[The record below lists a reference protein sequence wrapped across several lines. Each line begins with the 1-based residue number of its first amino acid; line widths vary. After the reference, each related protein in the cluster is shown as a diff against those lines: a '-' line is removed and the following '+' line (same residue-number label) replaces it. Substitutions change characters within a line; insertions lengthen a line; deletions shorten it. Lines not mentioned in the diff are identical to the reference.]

1 MEPSYTRFNQ
11 KQSIIYNAFQT
22 KNKKTKCALGPYGDG
37 GEKGEYHNNTIHR
50 ETRTQNDAQCL
61 KQASSRHTQQ
71 KTAQPKRGAQRHR
84 HKKRQRSAQATSPA
98 RCLNM
103 PICAG
108 KKKIRRQSTLYIY
121 CFARRGDTKDEE
133 GRQEQRHEVSFLF
146 FRIYIHFWRKDRMTN
161 EQQRKARHIERERE
175 RERER
180 EPIKHIKRNSAKCLE
195 PANFYT
201 KNTYT
206 TYVSVGFFV
215 SGKSSA
221 EAEKTSPCIGNINL
235 NA

>member
-108 KKKIRRQSTLYIY
+108 KKKSEDKARYIY
-121 CFARRGDTKDEE
+121 IVLRAGATRKTKKGDRSNGTKFLS
-133 GRQEQRHEVSFLF
+133 SFSA
-146 FRIYIHFWRKDRMTN
+146 YIFIFGAK
-161 EQQRKARHIERERE
+161 IE
-175 RERER
+175 
-180 EPIKHIKRNSAKCLE
+180 
-195 PANFYT
+195 
-201 KNTYT
+201 
-206 TYVSVGFFV
+206 
-215 SGKSSA
+215 
-221 EAEKTSPCIGNINL
+221 
-235 NA
+235 